1 MTEENQSSAVRKPNV
16 KWRVVDIVVAAI
28 VAVASGVIFWAW
40 DFIYAVPTAL
50 FDSLTPGL
58 GGLFHFMWLFAGPL
72 VAIIIRKPGAAF
84 FGETIAAVIETLLGN
99 PFGVAHALLIGM
111 AQGLGAE
118 IGFAVFAYRKWNLL
132 TVTLAGALTGLS
144 NGLYEWVVT
153 AGWSTL
159 QGVVF
164 TVCCVIS
171 GAVFGG
177 ALMWFV
183 QKALAKTGVL
193 DRFESGKA
201 DEREFEGG
209 LFPDL
214 GGGKLR
220 IALQGQ
226 GHILGEGHGAPQRAA
241 LEEQA
246 HAAEKFLALA
256 FGPGPKV
263 LSPVEHLPLCRL
275 EQAHEDAQE
284 RAFAASARPHD
295 DEYVLTVYREVEILL
310 HDVAAVADRKVPR
323 FDDGC
328 GGIHIFKILQRM
340 VRTAVDSTMPT
351 ME

>member
-1 MTEENQSSAVRKPNV
+1 MRLIAAKDMGIAARDHGVGRRIKEYA
-16 KWRVVDIVVAAI
+16 VVADGKDAVEI
-28 VAVASGVIFWAW
+28 VGDDHDGHAHVLLEFEDELVQQGGADRVEPGRRLVKENDFGV
-40 DFIYAVPTAL
+40 
-50 FDSLTPGL
+50 
-58 GGLFHFMWLFAGPL
+58 HRQRAGE
-72 VAIIIRKPGAAF
+72 PGAFAHTAAD
-84 FGETIAAVIETLLGN
+84 FGRVIIL
-99 PFGVAHALLIGM
+99 
-111 AQGLGAE
+111 
-118 IGFAVFAYRKWNLL
+118 
-132 TVTLAGALTGLS
+132 
-144 NGLYEWVVT
+144 
-153 AGWSTL
+153 
-159 QGVVF
+159 
-164 TVCCVIS
+164 
-171 GAVFGG
+171 
-177 ALMWFV
+177 
-183 QKALAKTGVL
+183 
-193 DRFESGKA
+193 ESGKA